1 MAHTLIRAALLAGVF
16 IGSVGAV
23 EPGQLRIATEGTYP
37 PFSYQANGRLS
48 GFDVEIA
55 EALCQRM
62 GAQCEVVPQEWEGM
76 IPNLL
81 AGKYDVIVASMAIT
95 AEREKLIAFTHK
107 YYSNQGRFIKR
118 KGDDFGMF
126 NADGLAGKTIAV
138 QSHTTHQKFLE
149 AQYSTSQIVPFP
161 DTEMALTALAAK
173 KVDLV
178 FADTYMLFSWLKS
191 APGGCCIFVGPRAS
205 DPSVMG
211 EGKGIGVRKEDVALL
226 DSLNRA
232 LESILQDG
240 TYREINERYFPFSIY
255 K

>member
-1 MAHTLIRAALLAGVF
+1 
-16 IGSVGAV
+16 
-23 EPGQLRIATEGTYP
+23 
-37 PFSYQANGRLS
+37 
-48 GFDVEIA
+48 
-55 EALCQRM
+55 
-62 GAQCEVVPQEWEGM
+62 M

-95 AEREKLIAFTHK
+95 AERQKLISFTRK

-118 KGDDFGMF
+118 KGDDLGMF
-126 NADGLAGKTIAV
+126 DANGLAGKVIAV

-149 AQYSTSQIVPFP
+149 AQYSSSQIVPFP
-161 DTEMALTALAAK
+161 DTEAALAALAEK

-178 FADTYMLFSWLKS
+178 FADTYMLFSWLKGD
-191 APGGCCIFVGPRAS
+191 AGACCIFVGPRAS

-211 EGKGIGVRKEDVALL
+211 EGKGIGVRKENVELL
-226 DSLNRA
+226 NSLNAA
-232 LESILQDG
+232 LDSILQDG